1 MSGQVSLLLLPL
13 LMGAVISITLTLYA
27 WPQRAVI
34 GSRTFAY
41 LTATLAVGILAYI
54 VQAYSHELA
63 VKAAWHGLTVLSFT
77 GVAILWF
84 VFVLQFS
91 GFDHRLPRWAYGA
104 LAVPTLVMIFL
115 LWTNPHHGLVA
126 RGYVLF
132 REGELTILD
141 FQYGP
146 ALLAYLGYC
155 YLLVAISGLILIDNI
170 RRGDGFYYRRQ
181 SLLFLIAMFIPWIGD
196 ILYLNQVGILAR
208 TGDPGP
214 YTFSASI
221 LLVAWGL
228 FRYRILDITP
238 VARETVFRSMTDGV
252 IVLDA
257 RRRIVDMNP
266 AAEQILQTSL
276 HSLLGRPI
284 DRVPFFEG
292 YPIQDDTTGQL
303 AMGQGPGTRWY
314 DVRVTPLQKEQTSTG
329 SLLVLR
335 DITESRAAQQLL
347 QQAKEAAEESARA
360 KTAFLANMSHEIRTP
375 MNAVIGLTTLL
386 LDTRLSPEQRDFLEI
401 IRSSGEALLA
411 VINDILDFSKIEAGH
426 LELERIPFS
435 LRGCVEDVL
444 DLFAPQV
451 ARKGLDLCY
460 ELEAGVPETVVGDP
474 NRLRQILLNLISNA
488 FKFTDQG
495 EIVVTVN
502 AVDSGEGHILHFSV
516 RDTGIGI
523 PRDRLKRLFKSFSQ
537 VDASTT
543 RRYGG
548 TGLGLTISQR
558 LAELMGGRMWVESQ
572 EGVGTVFHFLIKSP
586 HLAQDTAAAQ
596 ADEAPV
602 TAIQPHQARERLASL
617 GVLVVEDNATQRAI
631 LQRLLQSWGCRVDAC
646 ADGELALQQLRE
658 APQGYD
664 VALLDGQLPGIN
676 SLELSERLQQET
688 SPQGIT
694 IIRYSAVGQAGNQG
708 ENAPDG
714 HETVL
719 TKPIKAAPLFQ
730 ALCAVRESQPAKRP
744 ATSSA
749 TSPAQSLP
757 ATLANQH
764 PLNILLA
771 EDNLVNQKVALQ
783 LLRRM
788 GYRADVAANGAEV
801 LAALSRKSYDVI
813 LMDVHMPEVDG
824 LEATRQIRT
833 RLPGER
839 QPYIIAMTASVLTSD
854 REACLQAG
862 MDDHV
867 GKPVRLPDLIEALRK
882 AANGHRTH

>member
-1 MSGQVSLLLLPL
+1 MSGQVSPLLLPL

-54 VQAYSHELA
+54 VQTHSHELA
-63 VKAAWHGLTVLSFT
+63 IKAAWHGLTVLSFT

-91 GFDHRLPRWAYGA
+91 GFDHHLPRWAYGP
-104 LAVPTLVMIFL
+104 LAVPTLAMIFL
-115 LWTNPHHGLVA
+115 LWTNSHHGLVA

-132 REGELTILD
+132 SVGELTILD

-146 ALLAYLGYC
+146 ALLAYMGYC
-155 YLLVAISGLILIDNI
+155 YLLVAISSLILMDNI
-170 RRGDGFYYRRQ
+170 RRGGGFYCRRQ
-181 SLLFLIAMFIPWIGD
+181 SILFLVAMFIPWIGD

-266 AAEQILQTSL
+266 AAERLLQVSL

-292 YPIQDDTTGQL
+292 YPIQDGTTGQL
-303 AMGQGPGTRWY
+303 AVGQGPGARWY
-314 DVRVTPLQKEQTSTG
+314 DVRVTPLQKDQTPTG

-375 MNAVIGLTTLL
+375 MNAVIGLTSLL
-386 LDTRLSPEQRDFLEI
+386 LDTELSPEQRDFLEI
-401 IRSSGEALLA
+401 IRSSGETLLA

-426 LELERIPFS
+426 LELERISFS
-435 LRGCVEDVL
+435 LRGCIEDVL
-444 DLFAPQV
+444 DLFAAQV

-488 FKFTDQG
+488 FKFTDRG

-502 AVDSGEGHILHFSV
+502 AVDSDEGHILHFTV

-523 PRDRLKRLFKSFSQ
+523 PRDRLKRIFQSFSQ
-537 VDASTT
+537 VDVSTT

-548 TGLGLTISQR
+548 TGLGLAISRR

-586 HLAQDTAAAQ
+586 RLAQDTAAPQ
-596 ADEAPV
+596 EDEAPAA
-602 TAIQPHQARERLASL
+602 AIRPHQARERLAGL

-646 ADGELALQQLRE
+646 ADGELALQRLRM
-658 APQGYD
+658 APQGYH
-664 VALLDGQLPGIN
+664 VALLDAQLPGLN
-676 SLELSERLQQET
+676 ALELAQALQREVAGQEAAV
-688 SPQGIT
+688 IL
-694 IIRYSAVGQAGNQG
+694 YSAVGQGGPRRDNPEAWPG
-708 ENAPDG
+708 
-714 HETVL
+714 TVL
-719 TKPIKAAPLFQ
+719 AKPIKSGTLYR
-730 ALCAVRESQPAKRP
+730 ALDAVRGGRQPVPIPSGRKKTLSPSLASQ
-744 ATSSA
+744 
-749 TSPAQSLP
+749 Q
-757 ATLANQH
+757 
-764 PLNILLA
+764 PLHILVA
-771 EDNLVNQKVALQ
+771 EDNLVNQKVTLNILQ
-783 LLRRM
+783 RM
-788 GYRADVAANGAEV
+788 GYHADIATTGVEV
-801 LAALSRKSYDVI
+801 LSALSQKAYDVI
-813 LMDVHMPEVDG
+813 LMDVHMPEMDG
-824 LEATRQIRT
+824 LEATREIRA
-833 RLPGER
+833 RLSRER

-867 GKPVRLPDLIEALRK
+867 GKPVRLPELIEALRK